1 MLQISDAREFYHV
14 FSFKLAEIDCE
25 GKSDP
30 RYCTEVS
37 LLAILME
44 FGHEPTQAST
54 QAAFKAARD
63 LIQDDGTFSIDEV
76 ADAVAEKL
84 YAIGA

>member
-1 MLQISDAREFYHV
+1 VLDSGEFYHT
-14 FSFKLAEIDCE
+14 FSLKLAEIDCE
-25 GKSDP
+25 GKLDP
-30 RYCTEVS
+30 KYCTEVS

-54 QAAFKAARD
+54 QVAFKVARG
-63 LIQDDGTFSIDEV
+63 LIQDDGTFSIEEV
-76 ADAVAEKL
+76 ADAVTEKL

>member
-1 MLQISDAREFYHV
+1 VLDSGEFYHT

-44 FGHEPTQAST
+44 LGYEPTQAST

-76 ADAVAEKL
+76 ADAVIEKL
-84 YAIGA
+84 YAVGA